1 MTDNDHHG
9 RLARELEATG
19 SYRVLRRVD
28 LADLDTQVE
37 FELDYRTGLVIDVE
51 TTGLDPTRDKVIE
64 LAARHFWAT
73 RDGVIVAVGPSR
85 SWLEDPGTPLS
96 PEIVALTGLTDA
108 DLAGRRIEDD
118 EVITMMVRADF
129 IVAHNARFDRPFI
142 ERRFP
147 TCRELA
153 WCCSLNDTDWGSH
166 GFDGRSLG
174 WLLAQCGAFHD
185 GHRAAADVDATLA
198 LLRHR
203 LPTDRTVLAHILE
216 RAEQPSWHVRAVGA
230 HFDVKDRLK
239 ARGYGWDGTA
249 KIWSREVPDEALKAE
264 EAWLST
270 HIYQP
275 EHCPRA
281 LGPAIAEVNWLTR
294 YSH

>member
-1 MTDNDHHG
+1 MTNNADYG

-28 LADLDTQVE
+28 HSDLDTRVD

-51 TTGLDPTRDKVIE
+51 TTGLDPTRDEVIE
-64 LAARHFWAT
+64 LAARLFWAT

-85 SWLEDPGTPLS
+85 AWLEDPGKPLS
-96 PEIVALTGLTDA
+96 PEIVQLTGLTDA

-166 GFDGRSLG
+166 GFDGRGLG
-174 WLLAQCGAFHD
+174 WLLAQCGAFHG

-203 LPTDRTVLAHILE
+203 LPTDRTVLAEILE
-216 RAEQPSWHVRAVGA
+216 RAETPTWLVRAVGA
-230 HFDVKDRLK
+230 HYDVKDHLK
-239 ARGYGWDGTA
+239 ARGYGWDGVA
-249 KIWSREVPDEALKAE
+249 RVWGREILDEALEAE
-264 EAWLST
+264 KAWLDV
-270 HIYQP
+270 HVYRH
-275 EHCPRA
+275 EHLPRA
-281 LGPAIAEVNWLTR
+281 LGPSIAEMNWSKR
-294 YSH
+294 YSE